1 MDRRTLFPDVIGA
14 RDNALAI
21 IDPKVARE
29 NTMQL
34 KDQAAIVTGGASGLG
49 AATARRLAAQ
59 GAKVAVC
66 DLNAKLAES
75 VAAEI
80 GGVAVVCD
88 VSDAAS
94 AEAAVIQAAKAH
106 GPARVLVNC
115 AGIGV
120 AKRVIGRDG
129 PMPLADFDR
138 VIKVNL
144 IGSFN
149 MLRLA
154 TAEMSKLEPLA
165 TGERGVVISTA
176 SVAAY
181 DGQIGQSAYSASKGG
196 IVAMTLPIAR
206 ELAQFGI
213 RVLTIAPGLFLTP
226 LLANLPQEAQDSLAA
241 SIPFP
246 HRLGQADE
254 FASLVLHMIDNSYL
268 NGEVVRLDA
277 ALRMAPR

>member
-1 MDRRTLFPDVIGA
+1 
-14 RDNALAI
+14 
-21 IDPKVARE
+21 
-29 NTMQL
+29 MQL

-49 AATARRLAAQ
+49 AATARRLAGL
-59 GAKVAVC
+59 GARVAVC
-66 DLNAKLAES
+66 DLNAALAES

-80 GGVAVVCD
+80 GGVAVICD
-88 VSDAAS
+88 VADMAS
-94 AEAAVIQAAKAH
+94 GEAAIVKASKAH

-129 PMPLADFDR
+129 PMALADFDK

-154 TAEMSKLEPLA
+154 TAEMSKLEPLSS
-165 TGERGVVISTA
+165 GERGVVISTA
-176 SVAAY
+176 SIAAY

-213 RVLTIAPGLFLTP
+213 RVLTIAPGL
-226 LLANLPQEAQDSLAA
+226 LANLPQEAQDSLAA

-246 HRLGQADE
+246 RRLGQADE
-254 FASLVLHMIDNSYL
+254 FASLALHMIDNPYL

>member
-1 MDRRTLFPDVIGA
+1 ML
-14 RDNALAI
+14 
-21 IDPKVARE
+21 
-29 NTMQL
+29 L

-49 AATARRLAAQ
+49 AATARKLAAQ

-66 DLNAKLAES
+66 DLNAKLAET

-80 GGVAVVCD
+80 KGVAVTCD

-94 AEAAVIQAAKAH
+94 AEAAIAQATKAH

-120 AKRVIGRDG
+120 AKRVVGRDG
-129 PMPLADFDR
+129 PMALSDFDK

-144 IGSFN
+144 IGTFN

-154 TAEMSKLEPLA
+154 AAEMSKLEPQA
-165 TGERGVVISTA
+165 TGERGVIINTA

-196 IVAMTLPIAR
+196 IVGMTLPIAR
-206 ELAQFGI
+206 ELAHFGV

-241 SIPFP
+241 AIPFP
-246 HRLGQADE
+246 RRLGNADE
-254 FASLVLHMIDNSYL
+254 FAALALHIVENAYL
-268 NGEVVRLDA
+268 NGEVVRLDGS
-277 ALRMAPR
+277 LRMAPK

>member
-1 MDRRTLFPDVIGA
+1 
-14 RDNALAI
+14 
-21 IDPKVARE
+21 
-29 NTMQL
+29 MQL
-34 KDQAAIVTGGASGLG
+34 KDMAAIVTGGASGLG

-80 GGVAVVCD
+80 KGTAILCD

-94 AEAAVIQAAKAH
+94 AEAAVAQATKAH

-138 VIKVNL
+138 VIRVNM
-144 IGSFN
+144 IGTFN

-165 TGERGVVISTA
+165 ATGERGVVINTA

-181 DGQIGQSAYSASKGG
+181 DGQIGQAAYSASKGG

-246 HRLGQADE
+246 RRLGHADE
-254 FASLVLHMIDNSYL
+254 FASLALHMIDNPYL

-277 ALRMAPR
+277 ALRMAPK

>member
-1 MDRRTLFPDVIGA
+1 
-14 RDNALAI
+14 
-21 IDPKVARE
+21 
-29 NTMQL
+29 MQL

-49 AATARRLAAQ
+49 AATARRLASL

-66 DLNAKLAES
+66 DLNTKLAET

-80 GGVAVVCD
+80 NGVAVTCNVA
-88 VSDAAS
+88 DAAS
-94 AEAAVIQAAKAH
+94 AEAAVAAAEKAH

-120 AKRVIGRDG
+120 AKRVIGKEG
-129 PMPLADFDR
+129 PMPFADFNR
-138 VIKVNL
+138 VIQVNL
-144 IGSFN
+144 NGTFN
-149 MLRLA
+149 MIRLA
-154 TAEMSKLEPLA
+154 TTAMSKLEPLS
-165 TGERGVVISTA
+165 TGERGVVINTA

-181 DGQIGQSAYSASKGG
+181 DGQIGQAAYSASKGG
-196 IVAMTLPIAR
+196 IVGMTLPIAR

-241 SIPFP
+241 AIPFP
-246 HRLGQADE
+246 RRLGQADE
-254 FASLVLHMIDNSYL
+254 FASLAAHMIDNPYL
-268 NGEVVRLDA
+268 NGEVVRLDG

>member
-1 MDRRTLFPDVIGA
+1 
-14 RDNALAI
+14 
-21 IDPKVARE
+21 
-29 NTMQL
+29 MQL

-49 AATARRLAAQ
+49 AATARKLAAL

-66 DLNAKLAES
+66 DLNAKLAEA
-75 VAAEI
+75 VATEI
-80 GGVAVVCD
+80 GGVPVVCD
-88 VSDAAS
+88 VADAAS
-94 AEAAVIQAAKAH
+94 AEAAIVKASKAH

-129 PMPLADFDR
+129 PMGLADFDK
-138 VIKVNL
+138 VIQVNL

-154 TAEMSKLEPLA
+154 TADMSKLEPLS

-196 IVAMTLPIAR
+196 IVAMTLPIR
-206 ELAQFGI
+206 SEER
-213 RVLTIAPGLFLTP
+213 RVG
-226 LLANLPQEAQDSLAA
+226 
-241 SIPFP
+241 
-246 HRLGQADE
+246 
-254 FASLVLHMIDNSYL
+254 
-268 NGEVVRLDA
+268 NGE
-277 ALRMAPR
+277 

>member
-1 MDRRTLFPDVIGA
+1 
-14 RDNALAI
+14 
-21 IDPKVARE
+21 
-29 NTMQL
+29 MQL

-66 DLNAKLAES
+66 DLNAKLAEN

-80 GGVAVVCD
+80 GGVAVICD

-94 AEAAVIQAAKAH
+94 AEAAIAKAAAAH

-120 AKRVIGRDG
+120 AKRVIGKEG
-129 PMPLADFDR
+129 PMALGDFDK

-154 TAEMSKLEPLA
+154 TAGDVEA
-165 TGERGVVISTA
+165 GAAGDRRARRGDFHRL
-176 SVAAY
+176 VAAY

-246 HRLGQADE
+246 RRLGQADE
-254 FASLVLHMIDNSYL
+254 FASLALHMIDNPYL

>member
-1 MDRRTLFPDVIGA
+1 
-14 RDNALAI
+14 
-21 IDPKVARE
+21 
-29 NTMQL
+29 MQL
-34 KDQAAIVTGGASGLG
+34 KNQAAIVTGGASGLG
-49 AATARRLAAQ
+49 AATARRLAKE

-66 DLNAKLAES
+66 DLNTKLAET

-80 GGVAVVCD
+80 GGLAVTCD
-88 VSDAAS
+88 VADAAS
-94 AEAAVIQAAKAH
+94 AEAAIAAAAKVH
-106 GPARVLVNC
+106 GPARVLINC

-120 AKRVIGRDG
+120 AKRVIGREG

-138 VIKVNL
+138 VIKINL

-154 TAEMSKLEPLA
+154 TAAMSTLEPLSG
-165 TGERGVVISTA
+165 GERGVVVSTA

-181 DGQIGQSAYSASKGG
+181 DGQIGQAAYSASKGG

-213 RVLTIAPGLFLTP
+213 RVLAIAPGLFLTP
-226 LLANLPQEAQDSLAA
+226 LLAGLPQEAQDSLAA
-241 SIPFP
+241 AIPFP
-246 HRLGQADE
+246 RRLGDPNE
-254 FASLVLHMIDNSYL
+254 FASLVMQMIDNAYL

-277 ALRMAPR
+277 SLRMAPK

>member
-1 MDRRTLFPDVIGA
+1 
-14 RDNALAI
+14 
-21 IDPKVARE
+21 
-29 NTMQL
+29 MQL

-66 DLNAKLAES
+66 DLNAKLAET

-94 AEAAVIQAAKAH
+94 AEAAVVAASRAH
-106 GPARVLVNC
+106 GPARVLINC

-129 PMPLADFDR
+129 PMPLADFEK
-138 VIKVNL
+138 VIKINL

-149 MLRLA
+149 MLRLT

-165 TGERGVVISTA
+165 PNGERGVVISTA

-196 IVAMTLPIAR
+196 IVGMTLPIAR

-226 LLANLPQEAQDSLAA
+226 LLASLPQEAQDSLAA
-241 SIPFP
+241 AIPFP
-246 HRLGQADE
+246 RRLGHADE
-254 FASLVLHMIDNSYL
+254 FASLAMHMIDNPYL

-277 ALRMAPR
+277 SLRMAPR

>member
-1 MDRRTLFPDVIGA
+1 
-14 RDNALAI
+14 
-21 IDPKVARE
+21 
-29 NTMQL
+29 MQL

-49 AATARRLAAQ
+49 AATARRLAKD

-66 DLNAKLAES
+66 DLNTKLAET

-80 GGVAVVCD
+80 GGVAVTCD
-88 VSDAAS
+88 VADAAS
-94 AEAAVIQAAKAH
+94 AEAAIAAAAKAH
-106 GPARVLVNC
+106 GPARVLINC

-120 AKRVIGRDG
+120 AKRVVGREG
-129 PMPLADFDR
+129 PMALADFDR
-138 VIKVNL
+138 VIRVNL

-165 TGERGVVISTA
+165 NGERGVVVSTA

-196 IVAMTLPIAR
+196 IVSMTLPIAR

-213 RVLTIAPGLFLTP
+213 RVLAIAPGLFLTP
-226 LLANLPQEAQDSLAA
+226 LLGSLPQEAQDSLAA

-246 HRLGQADE
+246 RRLGDPSE
-254 FASLVLHMIDNSYL
+254 FASLVMQMIDNPYL

-277 ALRMAPR
+277 SLRMAPK